1 MYKFAPYSFSK
12 INMHKQCGRKFKYG
26 YIVKAKREQQDRTN
40 GRICHAEQGASL
52 ARELLSQYSLD
63 EETIGNIIHCIES
76 HRYRGGTVPHTKE
89 AQVLYDADKLD
100 SIGAI
105 GIGRAFLFAGEVGAY
120 VHNSSAEIALT
131 QPYTKED
138 TAYREFY
145 VKLRY
150 VKDTMLTDEGKR
162 LARERHCF
170 MEEFF
175 SRLDKEVEGKL

>member
-1 MYKFAPYSFSK
+1 MTYNLAEYLSQPLKIGKKSIEKRLVLAPLTFLGN
-12 INMHKQCGRKFKYG
+12 IAF
-26 YIVKAKREQQDRTN
+26 
-40 GRICHAEQGASL
+40 
-52 ARELLSQYSLD
+52 RELLSQYSLN